1 MGCFGSKDKLS
12 KEDMDFLKSHTKY
25 DEAAIK
31 EWYRGFKVSVH
42 LFHINVI
49 DLFFLRLSLCIND
62 NNIMSVSKLYFK
74 LLRLSTFYQV

>member
-42 LFHINVI
+42 LFRINVI

-62 NNIMSVSKLYFK
+62 NNIMSLSKLYFK